1 MTGMSL
7 VAHQLRFDLLALARN
22 RRARFFTVSFP
33 IVLLVIFAGM
43 FGGTH
48 TVVNGVR
55 VKTSEFYVPAI
66 MTMSIITTCFIAL
79 VTAVVSERSL
89 GVLKR
94 RRATPVPAW
103 ALIAGRVLASTALTI
118 VVLALMLVV
127 GRAAYGVTVPSD
139 GVVPLL
145 VGVVAGAATFC
156 CIGYAVASVLD
167 SVDTAQPA
175 IQLTTLPLYIISGI
189 WVPTDSLSDGL
200 RQVAKIFPV
209 EHLSALLHQAY
220 VPGTTGGH
228 VAGGDLLVLAA
239 WAAAAALFA
248 ARRFS
253 WLPAPA

>member
-1 MTGMSL
+1 MKDLTPLEGADRVGDVWL
-7 VAHQLRFDLLALARN
+7 ADVAHAGRLDDPAGLIRRRLA
-22 RRARFFTVSFP
+22 P
-33 IVLLVIFAGM
+33 
-43 FGGTH
+43 H
-48 TVVNGVR
+48 
-55 VKTSEFYVPAI
+55 
-66 MTMSIITTCFIAL
+66 
-79 VTAVVSERSL
+79 
-89 GVLKR
+89 R
-94 RRATPVPAW
+94 RRAELRGRRGDRRQLLDGPVD
-103 ALIAGRVLASTALTI
+103 LHEVD
-118 VVLALMLVV
+118 VV
-127 GRAAYGVTVPSD
+127 GRG
-139 GVVPLL
+139 GLVVLR
-145 VGVVAGAATFC
+145 AGAVLDEHLVPRGGQRVRHVARGPVDEEHAAC

>member
-1 MTGMSL
+1 MSL

-22 RRARFFTVSFP
+22 RRARFFTTVFP
-33 IVLLVIFAGM
+33 IVMLVIFAGV
-43 FGGTH
+43 FGGGH

-55 VKTSEFYVPAI
+55 VKTSHFYVPAI
-66 MTMSIITTCFIAL
+66 MTMSIITTCFISV
-79 VTAVVSERSL
+79 VTAVISERSL

-103 ALIAGRVLASTALTI
+103 VLVAARVLASTLLSVA
-118 VVLALMLVV
+118 VLGVMLLVAR
-127 GRAAYGVTVPSD
+127 GAYGVTIPSN
-139 GVVPLL
+139 GIVPLL

-175 IQLTTLPLYIISGI
+175 IQLATLPLYIISGI
-189 WVPTDSLSDGL
+189 WVPTDALSHGV
-200 RQVAKIFPV
+200 RQVAKLFPV

-228 VAGGDLLVLAA
+228 IAGGDLLVLAA
-239 WAAAAALFA
+239 WAAAAAVFA